1 MQEKVK
7 TNGKLVKQELK
18 DREMVE
24 TQINSVKCWVQET
37 KEYLGNPTIEIDA
50 QLEEL
55 QILLTEATNHRQ
67 NIEKMAEEQK
77 EKYLGLYTILPS
89 ELSLQLAE
97 VALDLK
103 IRDQTLEDLLG
114 RMTWQVHG
122 LFIFLRQSLALSPR
136 LECSET
142 ISAYCNLH
150 LLGSSSSCASASQV
164 AGIPGMHHHTQLI
177 FCIFSKKRQGFAMLA
192 SLVSNSWPQVS
203 CLPQPPKVLGLQIQD
218 KIKEVEQSKATSQEL
233 SRQIQK
239 IAKDLTTI
247 LTKLKAKTDNVV
259 QAKTD
264 QKVLGEELDGCNSK
278 LMELDAAVQKFLEQN
293 GQLGK
298 PLAKKIG
305 KLTELH
311 QQTIRQAENRLSKLN
326 QAASHLEEYNE
337 MLELILKWI
346 EKAKVLAHGT
356 IAWNSASQLREQ
368 YILHQ
373 VTLGKIIF
381 KK

>member
-77 EKYLGLYTILPS
+77 DKYLGLYTILPS

-122 LFIFLRQSLALSPR
+122 LFIFLRQSLALSSR

-150 LLGSSSSCASASQV
+150 LLGSSNSHASASQV
-164 AGIPGMHHHTQLI
+164 AGIPGMHHHTQDK
-177 FCIFSKKRQGFAMLA
+177 FPMLA
-192 SLVSNSWPQVS
+192 SLVSNSWPQVI
-203 CLPQPPKVLGLQIQD
+203 CLPQPPKVLGLQMY
-218 KIKEVEQSKATSQEL
+218 KIKEVEQSKAMSQEL

-247 LTKLKAKTDNVV
+247 LTKLKAKTDNLV

-278 LMELDAAVQKFLEQN
+278 LMELDAAVQKFSEQN

-373 VTLGKIIF
+373 VILGKIIF

>member
-77 EKYLGLYTILPS
+77 DKYLGLYTILPS

-142 ISAYCNLH
+142 ISAYHNLH
-150 LLGSSSSCASASQV
+150 LLGSSNSYASASQV

-177 FCIFSKKRQGFAMLA
+177 FCIFSKKRQVLPC
-192 SLVSNSWPQVS
+192 WPA
-203 CLPQPPKVLGLQIQD
+203 CLPKSKVLGLQMY
-218 KIKEVEQSKATSQEL
+218 KIKEVEQSKAMSQEL

-247 LTKLKAKTDNVV
+247 LTKLKAKTDNLV

-278 LMELDAAVQKFLEQN
+278 LMELDAAVQKFSEQN

-373 VTLGKIIF
+373 VTLGKLIF